1 MRKKKAESASSK
13 RHPHM
18 IRYIDEYRDKE
29 MVLRLAGQIRHAT
42 ARSLRFMEVCGGHTM
57 AIHKFGIPS
66 LLPENIRLLSG
77 PGCPVCVTDR
87 KFIDQAVAY
96 ARRSDVIITTYGDL
110 IRVPGSSSTLDAE
123 KSKGSDVR
131 IVYSILDALGIAQ
144 QNPQKKVIFLGI
156 GFETTTPPSAAGILR
171 AREIGIDNFFLFS
184 SHKLMPPAMEAL
196 IDEGVE
202 IDGYIAPGHVSTIT
216 GSSIYHDIPEKHGLG
231 CVISGFEAVD
241 LMQSILMLA
250 LQMEHGKPRVEIQ
263 YRRAVRPEGNP
274 KALEMVSKVF
284 EPRDDWW
291 RGLGILKSSGL
302 RLREEYAGMDAETAI
317 PVAVEKTRED
327 KGCRCGEVLKGL
339 TTPGECKLFGKVCT
353 PLNPVGACMV
363 SNEGACHAWYRYK
376 T

>member
-1 MRKKKAESASSK
+1 
-13 RHPHM
+13 M
-18 IRYIDEYRDKE
+18 IRYIDEYRNKE
-29 MVLRLAGQIRHAT
+29 MVLRLAGQIREAT
-42 ARSLRFMEVCGGHTM
+42 SRSLRFMEVCGGHTM

-66 LLPENIRLLSG
+66 LLPGNIRLLSG

-123 KSKGSDVR
+123 KSKGSDIR
-131 IVYSILDALGIAQ
+131 IVYSILDALAIAK
-144 QNPQKKVIFLGI
+144 QNPRKKVIFPGI

-171 AREIGIDNFFLFS
+171 AREEEITNFYLLS
-184 SHKLMPPAMEAL
+184 SHKVMPPAMEAL

-216 GSSIYHDIPEKHGLG
+216 GTSIYRDIPGKFGLG
-231 CVISGFEAVD
+231 CVISGFEPLD

-250 LQMEHGKPRVEIQ
+250 LQMERGEPKVEIQ

-274 KALEMVSKVF
+274 KALEMIRKVF

-302 RLREEYAGMDAETAI
+302 GLREEYSDMDAEKTI
-317 PVAVEKTRED
+317 PVEVEKTRED
-327 KGCRCGEVLKGL
+327 KGCRCGDVLKGL
-339 TTPGECKLFGKVCT
+339 ATPGECKLFDRVCT

-363 SNEGACHAWYRYK
+363 SNEGACHAWYRYR